1 MDILHTTVELGS
13 KELFGCPKIFQD
25 PYPYEVNGKLVTGYG
40 SLIPICSLS
49 NRSLLPPILT
59 QQLFLPSSVKT
70 SGRYFQSFETFLKSL
85 TLCNNKSHQKFR
97 NYFTP
102 MYLLSLVSRSK
113 WRKRIQAVVKK
124 LKPWP
129 PRSVIRGSR
138 VVKRGPAYYRTNS
151 FSLTLEFRS

>member
-1 MDILHTTVELGS
+1 MFAVHIHLLSSDILRRLQNLKKSSTCFDQTVV
-13 KELFGCPKIFQD
+13 F
-25 PYPYEVNGKLVTGYG
+25 
-40 SLIPICSLS
+40 
-49 NRSLLPPILT
+49 T
-59 QQLFLPSSVKT
+59 QLSSVKT